1 MDKPTCFD
9 SSNGPHPKK
18 KKNTQW
24 KQETFW
30 FVIKV
35 VTESSSTR
43 TKKNMQRN
51 MRLTMTGRFYH
62 FIIPVITKT
71 QKQNISKSANKR
83 TKNMQQKSLLIL
95 TIAGNVTSPT
105 LYHQPNWQY
114 TTDNNSMNAIL
125 YTNIDHISVSSQ
137 MQLLERTKARSST

>member
-9 SSNGPHPKK
+9 SRRTSSKK
-18 KKNTQW
+18 KKKHAMKTGNILICNKSCHREQQY
-24 KQETFW
+24 KN
-30 FVIKV
+30 
-35 VTESSSTR
+35 
-43 TKKNMQRN
+43 KKNMQRN

-62 FIIPVITKT
+62 FIIPVITKP
-71 QKQNISKSANKR
+71 QKQNISKSANTR

-105 LYHQPNWQY
+105 LYHQPNRQY